1 MTQRHWMTLEGD
13 DYLDQLFVWHVDDL
27 LACCLQNEEL
37 HPFTRLRMA
46 HTLRILTLN
55 GKGNHL
61 AFRVQKRRQSEL
73 IVLIA
78 EAHGDEEPEIIPSE
92 ILRYF
97 EPITE
102 ESHPPGVSYHPYK
115 LGKYLDLR
123 GQMILDKR
131 DITPRAAIT
140 FLARKMGGSHVD
152 DDRSSEIEFLLN
164 KRFRIFGDGAIY
176 TFFDG
181 CAYNICQ
188 SLMPLRNEVA
198 VALG

>member
-97 EPITE
+97 ERGG
-102 ESHPPGVSYHPYK
+102 PGCLNSFSASMSGASAGVRLPS
-115 LGKYLDLR
+115 GE
-123 GQMILDKR
+123 
-131 DITPRAAIT
+131 AA
-140 FLARKMGGSHVD
+140 G
-152 DDRSSEIEFLLN
+152 
-164 KRFRIFGDGAIY
+164 
-176 TFFDG
+176 
-181 CAYNICQ
+181 
-188 SLMPLRNEVA
+188 
-198 VALG
+198 